1 MKVNFYK
8 FFDFIDLIWHKPRWS
23 IVPDFAIKYH
33 YFQVASLEQSKSPV
47 RIHIHQGI
55 PSTLANSV
63 QSASERFSCGDNVFA
78 LQHQHGKMRWKSL
91 ITDLESNDVH
101 IYYEFPIF
109 HQLQWP
115 WFLFPDHLICFQVIQ
130 PVIEYKLQQQ
140 SVATLHA
147 GAATDPVTGKT
158 ILLSGR
164 GGVKKTTYLM
174 KLLTAGWLYL
184 SDDLVLLHEG
194 KLFPYPMC
202 DTFFD
207 YFYLHAEN
215 ENVTAKAMLGALF
228 HVRKGAPVSFLISSP
243 SKVTDVFLLIAIKQ
257 DNTELIA
264 SGCVDKHAL
273 EKILAVNRL
282 ERLTFVDE
290 EEVTGRFMLQ
300 LNQVYG
306 NDCWNKFWV
315 KHSILLEENLKEL
328 PFYELY
334 SGKTPDVDMFNRLCN

>member
-1 MKVNFYK
+1 MKVKLYK
-8 FFDFIDLIWHKPRWS
+8 IFDFIDLAWHKPRWS

-33 YFQVASLEQSKSPV
+33 YFQVDSLEQSKSPV

-55 PSTLANSV
+55 PPSLENSV
-63 QSASERFSCGDNVFA
+63 QSASERFACGDNAFA
-78 LQHQHGKMRWKSL
+78 LQHQHGRMRWKSL

-101 IYYEFPIF
+101 IYYEFPIY

-130 PVIEYKLQQQ
+130 PVIEYKLQQH

-147 GAATDPVTGKT
+147 GAATNPVSGKT

-164 GGVKKTTYLM
+164 GGVNKTTYLM
-174 KLLTAGWLYL
+174 KLLAEGWLYL

-215 ENVTAKAMLGALF
+215 ENVTAKTMLGALL
-228 HVRKGAPVSFLISSP
+228 HVRKGAPVSFPVSSP
-243 SKVTDVFLLIAIKQ
+243 SKPTAVFLLIAAKQ
-257 DNTELIA
+257 DHSELVV
-264 SGCVDKHAL
+264 SGHVDEHIL
-273 EKILAVNRL
+273 EKMLVVDRL

-306 NDCWNKFWV
+306 NDCWNKFWAMHR
-315 KHSILLEENLKEL
+315 KLLKDNLYGL
-328 PFYELY
+328 PFFELY
-334 SGKTPDVDMFNRLCN
+334 SGKKPDVDLFNQLCN